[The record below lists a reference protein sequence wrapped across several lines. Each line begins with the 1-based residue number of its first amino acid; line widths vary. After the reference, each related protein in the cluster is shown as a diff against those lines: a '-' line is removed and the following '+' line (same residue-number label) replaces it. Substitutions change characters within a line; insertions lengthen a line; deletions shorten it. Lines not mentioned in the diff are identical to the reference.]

1 MRMTMIR
8 TRWSEALHDGFRRC
22 VCIALAFCAL
32 ALTLR
37 AQAAFA
43 ETAYVV
49 TETGSLVRF
58 ETSAGAG
65 TTNIGVITGLVG
77 ASPILSLD
85 FRPSTGR
92 LYGITAD
99 RLYIIDPATAV
110 AQPVSAAPF
119 PTLITGNPDMD
130 FDPVSGLIRVVTD
143 TNQNMRINADTG
155 VQTSVDTA
163 ISGVTGIA
171 AIAFNNNFA
180 SPDRAT
186 LYGISHTADQLVR
199 IGGVNLPDGG
209 ASQNGGVAT
218 AVGGGLT
225 VTTQQILSLD
235 IAANDNEAFAVL
247 ADAAAPSALYK
258 INLTTGAATF
268 VRNIFLADRA
278 RGLALVSRAVTL
290 YGLTS
295 PTASAPGGAII
306 TVLSAVPGTL
316 LPMPSGAPVPITG
329 LTSGEEVLA
338 IDTRPSTGD
347 LVGVTSTGR
356 LLRIN
361 PVNGQS
367 LFMAQVSVAFS
378 GNVAGFDFS
387 PNDGQLRITTDT
399 GQNLSVVPDT
409 GAATQETNLNIP
421 GTVALA
427 YTAAGALYGID
438 EATDTLTFF
447 ATPSTGGGAPVLA
460 LGTDVG
466 PLTSFDVSVA
476 DGTGFAA
483 ITAPGGTTTR
493 LFAISLPDGATLP
506 VADFGGGTTIRGLAV
521 ARPGRVSFPTTTYS
535 ALESAGLVPI
545 TLVREA
551 GSSGPITV
559 KLTAAAG
566 TATSPADFTGFSSTV
581 EFADGETTKT
591 INIVVQNDPTDE
603 LDETVLLTLT
613 QPFLGATIGTAAAA
627 TLTIVDNDPS
637 GGGQPPTV
645 TITTPTANQNFTAS
659 TLFLTLS
666 GTAADPDG
674 TIQSV
679 TWTNDR
685 GFTGTAS
692 IGPAAA
698 SVDWFATDVQLAPG
712 VNTIT
717 VIATDN
723 ANNQASDTIVV
734 TVNDLSYFLAE
745 GATGSFFDLDL
756 LLANPN
762 STPVNIT
769 ATFLK
774 PSGQGTVVQQYTLP
788 ATSRT
793 TINVETITG
802 LENAEVSTIVTAP
815 AATPIVVERTM
826 RWDTTGYG
834 AHTDKASPSTSTKWY
849 FAEGSQGFFFTY
861 LLLANP
867 QNAANQATVKYLREG
882 ASTITRVYP
891 LNPLQRF
898 TVDIGAD
905 ADLVNN
911 SFGMEVTFTLPGIA
925 ERAMYF
931 GLNPLWIG
939 GHESVGVTL
948 PSRNWF
954 LAEGATGTFFETFVL
969 FANPSA
975 TDASVAVRYLPASGQ
990 AIDKTY
996 PLPAGQRLTVNIEAE
1011 DPTLA
1016 NAAVATQVTSTV
1028 PIIVERAQY
1037 WPDPAQA
1044 WYEAHNSFGV
1054 TSTGTRWG
1062 LAEGRVGL
1070 GAGYQTYILLAN
1082 PNNNAVDVS
1091 ITFLRED
1098 GTTLIKTYNGLQ
1110 PLSRFNVAVGG
1121 PEVPEITNGSFSAVI
1136 TASHPIAV
1144 ERAMYSDRDGVVW
1157 QAGTNAT
1164 ATRLP

>member
-1 MRMTMIR
+1 M
-8 TRWSEALHDGFRRC
+8 
-22 VCIALAFCAL
+22 
-32 ALTLR
+32 R
-37 AQAAFA
+37 AQTASA
-43 ETAYVV
+43 ETAYAV
-49 TETGSLVRF
+49 TETGTLVRF
-58 ETSAGAG
+58 ETAQFGAV
-65 TTNIGVITGLVG
+65 TTIGAITGLVG
-77 ASPILSLD
+77 ASPVLSLD

-99 RLYIIDPATAV
+99 RLYLIDPATAV

-119 PTLITGNPDMD
+119 ATLITGNPDMD

-163 ISGVTGIA
+163 ISGVTSVSGIA
-171 AIAFNNNFA
+171 FTNNFA

-186 LYGISHTADQLVR
+186 LFGISHTTDQLVR
-199 IGGVNLPDGG
+199 IGGVNLLDGG
-209 ASQNGGVAT
+209 ASQNAGVST
-218 AVGGGLT
+218 AIGGLT
-225 VTTQQILSLD
+225 ITTQQILGLD
-235 IAANDNEAFAVL
+235 ITANDNEAFALL
-247 ADAAAPSALYK
+247 ADAAPPSALYK
-258 INLTTGAATF
+258 VNLTTGVATF
-268 VRNIFLADRA
+268 VRTVFAADRL

-295 PTASAPGGAII
+295 PTAGAPGGAII

-316 LPMPSGAPVPITG
+316 LPMPSGAPVPING
-329 LTSGEEVLA
+329 LTTGEQVVA
-338 IDTRPSTGD
+338 IDTRPATGD
-347 LVGVTSTGR
+347 VIGITSTGR

-361 PVNGQS
+361 PVNGQT
-367 LFMAQVSVAFS
+367 LPIAQVSVSIA
-378 GNVAGFDFS
+378 GNVAGFDFD
-387 PNDGQLRITTDT
+387 PIADRLRITTDT
-399 GQNLSVVPDT
+399 AQNLSVVPDT
-409 GAATQETNLNIP
+409 GVATEETPLNIP

-427 YTAAGALYGID
+427 YTAAGTLYGID
-438 EATDTLTFF
+438 DSTNTLTVF
-447 ATPSTGGGAPVLA
+447 ATPSSGGGAPVLA

-466 PLTSFDVSVA
+466 PLTSFDISAA
-476 DGTGFAA
+476 DGIGFAA
-483 ITAPGGTTTR
+483 ITAAGGTSTN
-493 LFAISLPDGATLP
+493 LFSVSLPDGATLP
-506 VADFGGGTTIRGLAV
+506 VGTLGGGTTIRGLAV
-521 ARPGRVSFPTTTYS
+521 ARPGRVRFPVATYS
-535 ALESAGLVPI
+535 ALESAGSALI

-566 TATSPADFTGFSSTV
+566 TASTPADFLAFSSTV
-581 EFADGETTKT
+581 EFAEGELTKT
-591 INIVVQNDPTDE
+591 INVLLQNDPTDE
-603 LDETVLLTLT
+603 PDETVLLTLT
-613 QPFLGATIGTAAAA
+613 QPFLGATLGTPASA

-645 TITTPTANQNFTAS
+645 TITTPTADLNYTAS

-666 GTAADPDG
+666 GTAADTDG

-679 TWTNDR
+679 AWTNDR
-685 GFTGTAS
+685 GFNGTAS
-692 IGPAAA
+692 IGAAAA
-698 SVDWFATDVQLAPG
+698 SVDWFASDVQLAPG

-717 VIATDN
+717 VTATDN
-723 ANNQASDTIVV
+723 AGNLATDTIVV

-745 GATGSFFDLDL
+745 GATGTFFDLDL

-762 STPVNIT
+762 TTPVNIT

-793 TINVETITG
+793 TIDVESIAG
-802 LENAEVSTIVTAP
+802 LENAEVSTIVTAS

-826 RWDTTGYG
+826 RWDATGYG

-867 QNAANQATVKYLREG
+867 QNAANQATVKYLREN
-882 ASTITRVYP
+882 TTPVTRVYN
-891 LNPLQRF
+891 LTALQRF
-898 TVDIGAD
+898 TVDLGAD
-905 ADLVNN
+905 AELVNN

-931 GLNPLWIG
+931 GLSPLWIG

-975 TDASVAVRYLPASGQ
+975 SAASVSVRYLPDTGTPV
-990 AIDKTY
+990 DKTY
-996 PLPAGQRLTVNIEAE
+996 PVPPGQRLTVNIEGEA
-1011 DPTLA
+1011 PALA
-1016 NAAVATQVTSTV
+1016 NAAVATQVTSNV

-1037 WPDPAQA
+1037 WPDPAPS

-1070 GAGYQTYILLAN
+1070 NTGYQTYILLAN
-1082 PNNNAVDVS
+1082 PNSNAVDVA

-1098 GTTLIKTYNGLQ
+1098 GTTLIKNFVVQ
-1110 PLSRFNVAVGG
+1110 PSSRFNVAVGG
-1121 PEVPEITNGSFSAVI
+1121 VDVPEITNERFSAVVL
-1136 TASHPIAV
+1136 ASHPIAV
-1144 ERAMYSDRDGVVW
+1144 ERAMYSDRDGVTW

>member
-8 TRWSEALHDGFRRC
+8 TRWSEALHDGYRRC
-22 VCIALAFCAL
+22 VCVALAFCAV

-37 AQAAFA
+37 AQAASA

-58 ETSAGAG
+58 ETSVFAGQ
-65 TTNIGVITGLVG
+65 TNIGVITGLVG

-99 RLYIIDPATAV
+99 RLYIIDPATAA
-110 AQPVSAAPF
+110 AQPVSVGAF
-119 PTLITGNPDMD
+119 GTLITGNPDMD
-130 FDPVSGLIRVVTD
+130 FDPATGLIRVVTD
-143 TNQNMRINADTG
+143 TGQNMRINADTG
-155 VQTSVDTA
+155 AQTAVDTA

-171 AIAFNNNFA
+171 AIAFTNNFA
-180 SPDRAT
+180 SPDRTT
-186 LYGISHTADQLVR
+186 LFGISHTTDQLVR
-199 IGGVNLPDGG
+199 IGLPNLPDGG
-209 ASQNGGVAT
+209 VSQNGGVSLAIG
-218 AVGGGLT
+218 ALT

-258 INLTTGAATF
+258 VNLTTGAATF
-268 VRNIFLADRA
+268 VRNIFTADRV

-295 PTASAPGGAII
+295 PTATAPGGAII

-329 LTSGEEVLA
+329 LTEGEEVVA
-338 IDTRPSTGD
+338 IDTRPLTGD
-347 LVGVTSTGR
+347 LFGITSTGR
-356 LLRIN
+356 LLRLN

-367 LFMAQVSVAFS
+367 LFIAQVNVSIS
-378 GNVAGFDFS
+378 GSVAGFDFS
-387 PNDGQLRITTDT
+387 PSDDRLRITTDT
-399 GQNLSVVPDT
+399 AQNLSVVPDT
-409 GAATQETNLNIP
+409 GVATQETNLNIP

-427 YTAAGALYGID
+427 YTAAGLLYGID
-438 EATDTLTFF
+438 ESTDTLTQFT
-447 ATPSTGGGAPVLA
+447 TPSSGGGAPVLA

-506 VADFGGGTTIRGLAV
+506 VADFGGGTTLRGLAV
-521 ARPGRVSFPTTTYS
+521 ARPGRVSFPVITYS
-535 ALESAGLVPI
+535 ALESAGPVPI

-566 TATSPADFTGFSSTV
+566 TASTPADFTGFSSTV

-591 INIVVQNDPTDE
+591 INLTLQNDPTDE
-603 LDETVLLTLT
+603 PDETVLLTLT
-613 QPFLGATIGTAAAA
+613 QPFLGASVGTTAA
-627 TLTIVDNDPS
+627 TLTILDNDPLV
-637 GGGQPPTV
+637 GQAPTV
-645 TITTPTANQNFTAS
+645 TITTPTSNPNFTAS
-659 TLFLTLS
+659 ALFLTLS
-666 GTAADPDG
+666 GTAADTDG

-679 TWTNDR
+679 TWANDR
-685 GFTGTAS
+685 GPSGTAS
-692 IGPAAA
+692 TGPAAA
-698 SVDWFATDVQLAPG
+698 SVEWFATDVELAPG

-717 VIATDN
+717 VTATDN
-723 ANNQASDTIVV
+723 AGNLAADTIVV

-762 STPVNIT
+762 STQVNIT

-788 ATSRT
+788 PTSRT

-802 LENAEVSTIVTAP
+802 LENAEVSTIITAP
-815 AATPIVVERTM
+815 AVTPIAVERTM
-826 RWDTTGYG
+826 RWDATGYG

-867 QNAANQATVKYLREG
+867 QNAANSATVKYLREG

-931 GLNPLWIG
+931 GLNPLWVG

-975 TDASVAVRYLPASGQ
+975 TTNASVSVRYLPASGVPV
-990 AIDKTY
+990 DKTY
-996 PLPAGQRLTVNIEAE
+996 PVPAGQRLTVNIEAE

-1016 NAAVATQVTSTV
+1016 NAAVATQVTSDV

-1037 WPDPAQA
+1037 WPDPAPV

-1054 TSTGTRWG
+1054 TSTGQRWV
-1062 LAEGRVGL
+1062 LAEGRVGQ

-1082 PNNNAVDVS
+1082 PTTDPVDVS

-1098 GTTLIKTYNGLQ
+1098 GTTLLKTFVVQ
-1110 PLSRFNVAVGG
+1110 PSSRFNVAVGG
-1121 PEVPEITNGSFSAVI
+1121 AEVPEITNERFSAVVL
-1136 TASHPIAV
+1136 ASEPIAV
-1144 ERAMYSDRDGVVW
+1144 ERAMYSDRDGVIW

>member
-1 MRMTMIR
+1 M
-8 TRWSEALHDGFRRC
+8 
-22 VCIALAFCAL
+22 
-32 ALTLR
+32 R
-37 AQAAFA
+37 AQTASA
-43 ETAYVV
+43 ETAYAV
-49 TETGSLVRF
+49 TETGTLVRF
-58 ETSAGAG
+58 ETGATG
-65 TTNIGVITGLVG
+65 GVTTIGAITGLVG
-77 ASPILSLD
+77 ASPVLSLD

-110 AQPVSAAPF
+110 AQPVSVGAF
-119 PTLITGNPDMD
+119 GTLITGNPDMD

-163 ISGVTGIA
+163 ISGVTGVSG
-171 AIAFNNNFA
+171 IAFTNNFA

-186 LYGISHTADQLVR
+186 LVGISNTADQLVR
-199 IGGVNLPDGG
+199 IGGVNLLDGG
-209 ASQNGGVAT
+209 ASQNAGVSA
-218 AVGGGLT
+218 AIGGLT
-225 VTTQQILSLD
+225 VTTSQILSLD
-235 IAANDNEAFAVL
+235 ITANDNEAFALL
-247 ADAAAPSALYK
+247 ADAAPPSVLYK
-258 INLTTGAATF
+258 INLSTGAATF
-268 VRNIFLADRA
+268 VRNVFAADRV

-295 PTASAPGGAII
+295 PTGTAPGGAII

-316 LPMPSGAPVPITG
+316 LPMGSGAPVPIAG
-329 LTSGEEVLA
+329 LTTGEEVLA
-338 IDTRPSTGD
+338 IDTRPATGD
-347 LVGVTSTGR
+347 LIGVTSTGR

-361 PVNGQS
+361 PASGQS
-367 LFMAQVSVAFS
+367 LQIAELSVALT
-378 GNVAGFDFS
+378 GNVVGFDFDPVAD
-387 PNDGQLRITTDT
+387 PNADRLRITTDSAQNYSVAPNT
-399 GQNLSVVPDT
+399 GVV
-409 GAATQETNLNIP
+409 TQETDLNIP
-421 GTVALA
+421 GTVAIA

-438 EATDTLTFF
+438 ASTDTLTLF

-466 PLTSFDVSVA
+466 PLTSFDISAA
-476 DGTGFAA
+476 DGIGFAA

-493 LFAISLPDGATLP
+493 LFSISLPDGNALP
-506 VADFGGGTTIRGLAV
+506 VADFGGGATLRGLAV
-521 ARPGRVSFPTTTYS
+521 ARPGRVRFPVATYS
-535 ALESAGLVPI
+535 VLESVGLAPI

-559 KLTAAAG
+559 KFTAAAG
-566 TATSPADFTGFSSTV
+566 TASTPADFVGISSTV

-591 INIVVQNDPTDE
+591 INLVVANDPTDE
-603 LDETVLLTLT
+603 PDETVLLSLT
-613 QPFLGATIGTAAAA
+613 QAFLGATLGTPNTA
-627 TLTIVDNDPS
+627 TMTIVDNDPS

-645 TITTPTANQNFTAS
+645 MITTPTSALNYTAS

-679 TWTNDR
+679 AWTNDR
-685 GFTGTAS
+685 GFNGTAS
-692 IGPAAA
+692 IGAAAA
-698 SVDWFATDVQLAPG
+698 SVEWFGTDVALAPG

-717 VIATDN
+717 VTATDN
-723 ANNQASDTIVV
+723 AGNLATDIIVV

-745 GATGSFFDLDL
+745 GATGTFFDLDL

-762 STPVNIT
+762 TTPVNVT

-774 PSGQGTVVQQYTLP
+774 PSGQGSVVQQYTLP

-793 TINVETITG
+793 TIDVESIPG
-802 LENAEVSTIVTAP
+802 LENAEISTIVTA
-815 AATPIVVERTM
+815 AAVTPIVVERTM
-826 RWDTTGYG
+826 RWDSTGYG

-867 QNAANQATVKYLREG
+867 QNAANQATVKYLREQN
-882 ASTITRVYP
+882 SSVTRVYD
-891 LNPLQRF
+891 LSPLQRF

-905 ADLVNN
+905 AELVNQ
-911 SFGMEVTFTLPGIA
+911 SFGMEVTFALPGIA

-931 GLNPLWIG
+931 GLSPLWIG

-969 FANPSA
+969 LANPSA
-975 TDASVAVRYLPASGQ
+975 SDASVSVRYLPDTGVP
-990 AIDKTY
+990 IDKTY
-996 PLPAGQRLTVNIEAE
+996 PVAAGQRRTINVEVE
-1011 DPTLA
+1011 DAALA

-1037 WPDPAQA
+1037 WPDPASS

-1070 GAGYQTYILLAN
+1070 NTGYQTYILLAN
-1082 PNNNAVDVS
+1082 PNTNEVDVS

-1098 GTTLIKTYNGLQ
+1098 GTTLIKHLTVQ
-1110 PLSRFNVAVGG
+1110 ASSRYNVAVGG
-1121 PEVPEITNGSFSAVI
+1121 ADVPEITNERFSAVVLS
-1136 TASHPIAV
+1136 AEPIAV
-1144 ERAMYSDRDGVVW
+1144 ERAMYSDREGVTW

-1164 ATRLP
+1164 ATRLPSVP